1 MEGAPG
7 PINSQTPGYDKIVQD
22 DENHN
27 YRLIYKNGLY
37 LKILLA
43 NEFISFIINNSEYEL
58 NLNYKEITDKI
69 PNFKSINDINTL
81 FNVILE
87 ILNKDKFD
95 LVHENDKIKLII
107 IVMNVIG
114 NEEKHEIILPR
125 TEKSE
130 INELKAK
137 LIELENKIVKMDE
150 DISGFNEEIN
160 LKFNK
165 IIEEKNEMNLK
176 IEKLKQ
182 ENKSIKDEL
191 KSVNEKLN
199 KSVNDKANHD
209 NKNILSKSYFNNKL
223 EFSKYN
229 YDLLIYPLEK
239 KNEILIYD
247 KKNSFHKKI
256 LKPENFKCKKKFK
269 TFPFKSRFVNL
280 GKSLLLTGGN
290 ENENKSN
297 KCYLISVFESKSEN
311 KIEKYEIN
319 INSYGNL
326 KEKRERHSI
335 IYLPSKNYVFIC
347 SGFSTKTCE
356 YTDLSKGVWE
366 EIKPLNNERVDAS
379 MAFINERFVYI
390 FCGSFLE
397 NENAQ
402 LDYLNDMEY
411 FDINNFDKGWT
422 NVKFMN
428 DKKYR
433 LSLGALGVLPVDKN
447 IFLIYGG
454 CYGKKYN
461 NRTYKVDCK
470 DYEHPTIEDININI
484 NKPSIFKH
492 NLFCKIGETYF
503 NFDFNDQLVRFD
515 YKNLN
520 IGIFDQNQIQK

>member
-22 DENHN
+22 DENRN

-87 ILNKDKFD
+87 IFNKDKFD
-95 LVHENDKIKLII
+95 LVLENDKIKLII

-130 INELKAK
+130 INQLKLK
-137 LIELENKIVKMDE
+137 VIELENKILKMDE

-223 EFSKYN
+223 
-229 YDLLIYPLEK
+229 
-239 KNEILIYD
+239 
-247 KKNSFHKKI
+247 
-256 LKPENFKCKKKFK
+256 
-269 TFPFKSRFVNL
+269 
-280 GKSLLLTGGN
+280 
-290 ENENKSN
+290 
-297 KCYLISVFESKSEN
+297 
-311 KIEKYEIN
+311 
-319 INSYGNL
+319 
-326 KEKRERHSI
+326 
-335 IYLPSKNYVFIC
+335 
-347 SGFSTKTCE
+347 
-356 YTDLSKGVWE
+356 
-366 EIKPLNNERVDAS
+366 
-379 MAFINERFVYI
+379 
-390 FCGSFLE
+390 
-397 NENAQ
+397 
-402 LDYLNDMEY
+402 
-411 FDINNFDKGWT
+411 
-422 NVKFMN
+422 
-428 DKKYR
+428 
-433 LSLGALGVLPVDKN
+433 
-447 IFLIYGG
+447 
-454 CYGKKYN
+454 
-461 NRTYKVDCK
+461 
-470 DYEHPTIEDININI
+470 
-484 NKPSIFKH
+484 
-492 NLFCKIGETYF
+492 
-503 NFDFNDQLVRFD
+503 
-515 YKNLN
+515 
-520 IGIFDQNQIQK
+520 